1 MTYRLMKGLALLAA
15 LAAVVSA
22 PLAAQAAQAAPA
34 APAAQA
40 PEAAKPAQDGMT
52 ADELIAKNM
61 EAKGGQDKL
70 AAIKTAKV
78 TGKVNMG
85 GAEAPFTLM
94 WEAPNKIRMEITLQ
108 GMTLTRAFDG
118 ETAWM
123 INPFMGKTDP
133 EKMSPEEADQVKE
146 EADFRGPLFEPHKK
160 GYKVAFGGET
170 EIEGTPAYELD
181 VTRPDGGTSKIYLDK
196 EYFLEFKQDDKRT
209 LRGQEME
216 TSTAVGDYK
225 EVDGLM
231 FAHSFDT
238 HAVGAPEGQGGFNMT
253 IENIELNPTVP
264 EGTFSM
270 PAAKPADAKDQKPEQ
285 GKGSGVR

>member
-1 MTYRLMKGLALLAA
+1 MTHRPIKGLALVATLAIFV
-15 LAAVVSA
+15 AA
-22 PLAAQAAQAAPA
+22 PFAAQAAQ
-34 APAAQA
+34 
-40 PEAAKPAQDGMT
+40 GSMT
-52 ADELIAKNM
+52 AEQLIAKNM

-70 AAIKTAKV
+70 AAIKTAKI

-85 GAEAPFTLM
+85 GAEAPFTLL
-94 WEAPNKIRMEITLQ
+94 WQAPNKVRMEITLQ

-133 EKMSPEEADQVKE
+133 EKMSPEEADQVKD
-146 EADFRGPLFEPHKK
+146 EADFRGPLFEPDKK

-181 VTRPDGGTSKIYLDK
+181 VTRPNGGTTKIYLDK
-196 EYFLEFKQDDKRT
+196 EYYLEFKQEDKRT

-216 TSTAVGDYK
+216 TETAIGDYK
-225 EVDGLM
+225 KVDGLM

-238 HAVGAPEGQGGFNMT
+238 HAVGMPEGQGGTFNMT
-253 IENIELNPTVP
+253 IDNIELNPDVP
-264 EGTFSM
+264 ASTFTM
-270 PAAKPADAKDQKPEQ
+270 PAAKPADAKDKKPEPP
-285 GKGSGVR
+285 KGSGVR